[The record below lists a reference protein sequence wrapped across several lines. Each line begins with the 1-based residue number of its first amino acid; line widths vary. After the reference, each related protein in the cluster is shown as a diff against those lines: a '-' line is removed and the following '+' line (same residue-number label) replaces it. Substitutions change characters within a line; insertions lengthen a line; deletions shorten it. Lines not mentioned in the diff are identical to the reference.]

1 MDPLEEMTRL
11 AREPT
16 GEGSDEVT
24 ANAIISE
31 CENDLAAAVLRLVR
45 VNRYLM
51 RENDRLMRA
60 ASPGFMR
67 GSGGQPKMWWAG
79 GGRVDPRRG

>member
-1 MDPLEEMTRL
+1 MRL

-16 GEGSDEVT
+16 GETGDEVT

-51 RENDRLMRA
+51 RENSRLMRA

-67 GSGGQPKMWWAG
+67 GSGGQPKIWWAA
-79 GGRVDPRRG
+79 GGRIDPMRG